1 MRVQSV
7 LRPDALAVLVQYVL
21 ALRHTYPRPV
31 RSYKVSQSS
40 TACGAVC
47 VDKVKGPTGSELGWP
62 LRRGGA
68 FAVFKWPRAG
78 T

>member
-47 VDKVKGPTGSELGWP
+47 VDKGPTGSELGWP